1 MKVPASESAAGIGA
15 APGPSAPPTMP
26 ADAAAAGVRPRRGWT
41 RVVPDPL
48 RVPAFRRF
56 WLGLWPL
63 LLGKWMQLVAL
74 GYLTFSLTHSVP
86 AVGLVGAADGLPA
99 LVLGLPAGVLADRA
113 SRRHVLMATTTAM
126 AATAF
131 GLTAAVV
138 TGHAGLLVLVLA
150 AAAFG
155 SADAVDV
162 PSRQALVADL
172 VREEQLLGTAALT
185 STASSATRIVGP
197 SLAGILIGFVGPAA
211 CFGAMGALALPF
223 LAVVVLGLR
232 GVPRTTRPADG
243 HTALQDLGEGLRW
256 AARDPRTRWI
266 LIAMGA
272 LAILG
277 VGYMPYLPVLA
288 RDQLHGGGQLL
299 GLLYTMGGIGALAGG
314 IAITGLS
321 RRLPRGRLL
330 IGAAP
335 LYTAALVTVTRAT
348 TAQVAFPA
356 LMGVSLAFVALNT
369 ASLSA
374 LQSETP
380 ARLRG
385 RVLACYSLIWGVT
398 PFGTLLYALLSRV
411 VPLFDAIA
419 GGAVAAGLVLLV
431 AGTRPA
437 VRSLR

>member
-1 MKVPASESAAGIGA
+1 
-15 APGPSAPPTMP
+15 
-26 ADAAAAGVRPRRGWT
+26 
-41 RVVPDPL
+41 
-48 RVPAFRRF
+48 
-56 WLGLWPL
+56 
-63 LLGKWMQLVAL
+63 
-74 GYLTFSLTHSVP
+74 
-86 AVGLVGAADGLPA
+86 
-99 LVLGLPAGVLADRA
+99 
-113 SRRHVLMATTTAM
+113 
-126 AATAF
+126 
-131 GLTAAVV
+131 
-138 TGHAGLLVLVLA
+138 
-150 AAAFG
+150 
-155 SADAVDV
+155 
-162 PSRQALVADL
+162 
-172 VREEQLLGTAALT
+172 
-185 STASSATRIVGP
+185 
-197 SLAGILIGFVGPAA
+197 
-211 CFGAMGALALPF
+211 
-223 LAVVVLGLR
+223 
-232 GVPRTTRPADG
+232 
-243 HTALQDLGEGLRW
+243 
-256 AARDPRTRWI
+256 
-266 LIAMGA
+266 
-272 LAILG
+272 